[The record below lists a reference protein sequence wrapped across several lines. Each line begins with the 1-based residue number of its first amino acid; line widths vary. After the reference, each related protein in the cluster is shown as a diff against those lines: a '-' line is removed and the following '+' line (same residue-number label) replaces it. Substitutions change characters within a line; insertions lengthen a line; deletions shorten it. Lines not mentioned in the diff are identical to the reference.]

1 MKPAALLYCQ
11 HSLGMG
17 HFVRSL
23 ALAQGIA
30 EYFDLTFIN
39 GGPVPDG
46 KVLPDNIHFEHLT
59 PLRMAED
66 STLEGDGD
74 VETIFAERRARLLAL
89 ADVLKPCLLIVELY
103 PFGRKKFAVEIDPLI
118 AAVRAGGG
126 KIACSVRDVL
136 VKGRVDQTQHDDR
149 AAKCLNAQ
157 FDLVL
162 VHSDVRIFALG
173 ESFCPQ
179 TPMTIP
185 VLHTGY
191 VVHHAAPAAP
201 AAGNGA
207 TLVTAGGGAVGQALY
222 AAAVDAQPLL
232 WETKRWPMTIV
243 AGPLFPEVDWT
254 ALQARAKDVAGLT
267 LHRSVPDMKTHL
279 ATAGRVV
286 SQCGYNSALEI
297 AQSAVPALYIPFARG
312 QESEQTMRAER
323 FKALGLC
330 DWVAE
335 DGLDGPALA
344 GRLFALS
351 PGGRRKHL
359 DMNGA
364 STSAEL
370 LRELVA

>member
-1 MKPAALLYCQ
+1 MKPTALLYCQ
-11 HSLGMG
+11 HSLGLG

-30 EYFDLTFIN
+30 EHFDLTFIN
-39 GGPVPDG
+39 GGPVPEG
-46 KVLPDNIHFEHLT
+46 KALPDNIDFEHLL

-66 STLEGDGD
+66 GTLEGDGD

-89 ADVLKPCLLIVELY
+89 AAALKPSLLIIELY

-136 VKGRVDQTQHDDR
+136 VKGRVDQAQHDDR
-149 AAKCLNAQ
+149 AAKRLNAQ

-162 VHSDVRIFALG
+162 VHSDERIFALD
-173 ESFCPQ
+173 ESFYPQ
-179 TPMTIP
+179 TAVTIP
-185 VLHTGY
+185 VRHTGY
-191 VVHHAAPAAP
+191 VVHHAASAAP
-201 AAGNGA
+201 LVRAGA
-207 TLVTAGGGAVGQALY
+207 TLVTAGGGAVGQTLY

-232 WETKRWPMTIV
+232 WDAKRWPMTIV
-243 AGPLFPEVDWT
+243 AGPLFPETGWT
-254 ALQARAKDVAGLT
+254 ALQARAKNVAGLT
-267 LHRSVPDMKTHL
+267 LHRAVPDMKTHL
-279 ATAGRVV
+279 SSAGRVV

-297 AQSAVPALYIPFARG
+297 AQSAVPALYVPFARG

-330 DWVAE
+330 EWMAE

-344 GRLFALS
+344 GRLLALS
-351 PGGRRKHL
+351 PGGSRQNL

-364 STSAEL
+364 ATSAQM
-370 LRELVA
+370 LRDLAA